1 MVKKYS
7 NRPLEVIDKQIINAT
22 IALYRFFTVLAYC
35 KMSYFPAC
43 AVIENSYY
51 CTITNTSLMQ

>member
-1 MVKKYS
+1 MKKGKY
-7 NRPLEVIDKQIINAT
+7 PYIEVIDKQIINAT

>member
-1 MVKKYS
+1 MKKGKY
-7 NRPLEVIDKQIINAT
+7 LYIEVIDKQIINAT
-22 IALYRFFTVLAYC
+22 IVLYRFFTVLAYC

>member
-1 MVKKYS
+1 MKKGKY
-7 NRPLEVIDKQIINAT
+7 LYIEVIDKQIINAT